1 MTASKIPDAYCRL
14 RDLTEARVALETT
27 GSSLATNELLAFQL
41 DWAKA
46 RDAVHF
52 QVDFDALAD
61 ALKAAGFDSLLVRSA
76 ADSRAT
82 YLRRPDL
89 GRRLSEAGTSALE
102 PLRNT
107 RPDIALI
114 VADGLSGTAVAEHA
128 SELLSAF
135 AQRAERA
142 GWRLSP
148 VVLVDQGRVAIG
160 DPISELMG
168 TRLSVVIIG
177 ERPGL
182 SAADSLGAYIT
193 YAPRTGRYDSE
204 RNCISNI
211 RPGGLT
217 PDAATETMEYLI
229 HHALRKQL
237 TGVGLKD
244 QSTTLQPD
252 RKEGDDATLP
262 MYCGEQTGEKK

>member
-1 MTASKIPDAYCRL
+1 MTENTIPNAYRRL
-14 RDLTEARVALETT
+14 RDLTAARVALEAT
-27 GSSLATNELLAFQL
+27 GSSLTTNELLAFQF

-61 ALKAAGFDSLLVRSA
+61 ALTTAGFDTLQVASA

-89 GRRLSEAGTSALE
+89 GRRLSEAGAAALE
-102 PLRNT
+102 PLRDT
-107 RPDIALI
+107 QPDIALI

-128 SELLSAF
+128 SELIATF
-135 AQRAERA
+135 AQRAEHA

-148 VVLVDQGRVAIG
+148 VILVEQGRVAIG
-160 DPISELMG
+160 DPIGEHLG
-168 TRLSVVIIG
+168 ARLSVVIIG

-182 SAADSLGAYIT
+182 SAADSLGVYIT
-193 YAPRTGRYDSE
+193 YAPRTGRYDAE

-217 PDAATETMEYLI
+217 PDAATDTMAYLI
-229 HHALRKQL
+229 RHALVQQL

-244 QSTTLQPD
+244 QSTTLEAD
-252 RKEGDDATLP
+252 RNEADDAGLP
-262 MYCGEQTGEKK
+262 AHRGPQTGETE